1 MVKIPAAV
9 TTYCPKCRKHTNH
22 KVKIE
27 KVRQRGGGMSR
38 GTRVQARHVKG
49 YGNKGRF
56 SRKPIS
62 QRNMTSKTS
71 QKVDLRLECA
81 ECKSWQIRSRPRAKR
96 VELLRS

>member
-1 MVKIPAAV
+1 MKIPA
-9 TTYCPKCRKHTNH
+9 TMSTYCPKCRKHSQH

-49 YGNKGRF
+49 YGNKGRY
-56 SRKPIS
+56 SRKAIS

-71 QKVDLRLECA
+71 QKVDLRLECS
-81 ECKSWQIRSRPRAKR
+81 ECKSWQIRSRPRTKR
-96 VELLRS
+96 AELLRS